1 MNPVLY
7 SDKSASQIV
16 LSAFA
21 TLLCRLNNLLISFG
35 IGAQAMIRQLIRRW
49 LGQFGYLLLGKVFT
63 GYLWTALFQV
73 R

>member
-21 TLLCRLNNLLISFG
+21 TLLCHLNNLLMSFG
-35 IGAQAMIRQLIRRW
+35 IRGTGSDKMAHK
-49 LGQFGYLLLGKVFT
+49 KVAWAVWILAT
-63 GYLWTALFQV
+63 W
-73 R
+73 